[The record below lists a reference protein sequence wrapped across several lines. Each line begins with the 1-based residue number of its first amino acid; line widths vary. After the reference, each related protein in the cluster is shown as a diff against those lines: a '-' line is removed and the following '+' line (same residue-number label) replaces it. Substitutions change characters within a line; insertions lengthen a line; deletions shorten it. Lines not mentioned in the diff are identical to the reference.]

1 MDTNHDNGEL
11 ARHQAF
17 FSSVMRAT
25 AISIAIVVTTL
36 ALMAIFLL

>member
-1 MDTNHDNGEL
+1 METNHENGEL

-25 AISIAIVVTTL
+25 AISVAVIVTAL